1 MATMLSSNSLQPPK
15 TGSSRWSK
23 ALPDVPGP
31 DDPSFYDD
39 YYEEAS
45 PRLPPA
51 KELPPPP
58 PRSTSIANAKPLPP
72 SLPPL
77 HLLSVNTPPSGPPKM
92 AIPRRPIGK
101 LSANPP
107 PPPQKPEQQLLSP
120 PSPLS
125 PTDSFSSILSAYSHS
140 SGESLVRSPYEA
152 NSSIRQSEANTSPSH
167 QAPLANTRT
176 GTFISA
182 STQQQQQP
190 QPQPQQHQYDA
201 PKLPVNNS
209 RPPPLPSKDTKYHL
223 PATPAPVRKPVP
235 ENKLPELNSESSQSQ
250 QPQQPQLWR
259 RRSSKVERSHEL
271 PDLKLVSSHGSTAA
285 AQSAVA
291 PPQAQQPPSAGLTI
305 STTPNW
311 QPGSTNATV
320 PAGQDIRQTPVSE
333 QAPETPTMGGN
344 SSKLNRLKDKLH
356 LHRRGKSSGDT
367 GKSPS
372 TSRPGAH
379 RPPTPEYQKEDVKTP
394 IVDSFVS
401 PLSPASSPEP
411 TAQVSPELPSDIP
424 QISPQQQTQEPLT
437 SSGSITRKAVPAGKL
452 QSPVKDKPISK
463 SPNLKNESPPV
474 GSQPSS
480 ITGSGSRGSS
490 GSDTAVNQFQPPA
503 EVSNK
508 FPPRHSSV
516 RSNAPPHQLGAEHD
530 LRLVPSDS
538 QGPLYRGRDGTLYPE
553 MKVLQ
558 EPDPRAA
565 YFPKQSE
572 FPIPEGTIFKAPPL
586 KKSHFACYHG
596 HKIMNRRTNRHYP
609 LTCQTCDKSDVE
621 DRWTCSFCHLR
632 ICEHCLKKL
641 NSSGNDL
648 HRMVD
653 NLQIVS

>member
-1 MATMLSSNSLQPPK
+1 MATMLNTNSLQPPK

-39 YYEEAS
+39 YYEEPS

-77 HLLSVNTPPSGPPKM
+77 HLLAVDSPPSGPPKM

-101 LSANPP
+101 LPANPP
-107 PPPQKPEQQLLSP
+107 PLPQKEPQQPNSSQIP
-120 PSPLS
+120 PSPSESL
-125 PTDSFSSILSAYSHS
+125 SSILSAYSRS

-152 NSSIRQSEANTSPSH
+152 NDSVRQSEAISSPSH
-167 QAPLANTRT
+167 QAPPANTNT
-176 GTFISA
+176 GTFISPSA
-182 STQQQQQP
+182 QQQQHHYQQQQP
-190 QPQPQQHQYDA
+190 QQYVA
-201 PKLPVNNS
+201 QKLPANHT

-235 ENKLPELNSESSQSQ
+235 ENKLSELNSASSPSSQQ
-250 QPQQPQLWR
+250 QPQPQLWR
-259 RRSSKVERSHEL
+259 RRSSKAERSLEL
-271 PDLKLVSSHGSTAA
+271 PDLKLVASHGSTAA
-285 AQSAVA
+285 TQPVVA
-291 PPQAQQPPSAGLTI
+291 PPHVQQQLSSNGPKI
-305 STTPNW
+305 STIPNW
-311 QPGSTNATV
+311 QPGSTNPIA
-320 PAGQDIRQTPVSE
+320 PAGQDSQTSPAAE
-333 QAPETPTMGGN
+333 QVPDTPTMGIN
-344 SSKLNRLKDKLH
+344 SSKLNRLKGKLH

-367 GKSPS
+367 SKSSS
-372 TSRPGAH
+372 TPRPGAN
-379 RPPTPEYQKEDVKTP
+379 RPPTPEYQKEDIKTP
-394 IVDSFVS
+394 VVDSFVS

-411 TAQVSPELPSDIP
+411 AAQVSPEIP
-424 QISPQQQTQEPLT
+424 TDATSIFPQAQTQEHLRST
-437 SSGSITRKAVPAGKL
+437 GSITRKAVQVPRL
-452 QSPVKDKPISK
+452 PSPSEDKPVSV
-463 SPNLKNESPPV
+463 SPEAASLPPSV
-474 GSQPSS
+474 TDSR
-480 ITGSGSRGSS
+480 GSRGSS
-490 GSDTAVNQFQPPA
+490 GSDTAIHQVQPPT
-503 EVSNK
+503 EVSNR

-516 RSNAPPHQLGAEHD
+516 RSNAPPRQSAAEHD
-530 LRLVPSDS
+530 PRLVPSES

-572 FPIPEGTIFKAPPL
+572 SPIPEGTIFKAPPL
-586 KKSHFACYHG
+586 KKSHFNCYHG
-596 HKIMNRRTNRHYP
+596 HKTMNRRTNRYYP

-632 ICEHCLKKL
+632 ICEHCVKKL
-641 NSSGNDL
+641 NNSGNDL
-648 HRMVD
+648 RRLVGHPQ
-653 NLQIVS
+653 LTS